1 MWRPPKRTNQN
12 ALVKKLD
19 TVFSKWVR
27 YSAAKGKGYCKCV
40 TCGKIEPPERCDAG
54 HYISRTYNIL
64 RWDERNVHPQ
74 CQSCNRFKE
83 GHKDE
88 YALFMVRTYGA
99 GILEELNRQK
109 WMPYRLDDLWL
120 IQTIKEY
127 SHKLKSL

>member
-1 MWRPPKRTNQN
+1 M
-12 ALVKKLD
+12 KKLD

-40 TCGKIEPPERCDAG
+40 TCGKIDTPDQMDAG
-54 HYISRTYNIL
+54 HFISRSYYIL
-64 RWDERNVHPQ
+64 RWDARNVNCQ
-74 CQSCNRFKE
+74 CRSCNRFQE

-99 GILEELNRQK
+99 GILEELNKQK

-120 IQTIKEY
+120 MQMTKEY
-127 SHKLKSL
+127 NEKLKNLN